1 MPADARAPRLHETTC
16 VGERPRRVR
25 RVILPIMLTLSAI
38 SLGAEVSQRGEP
50 ACVHD
55 VSGVGIVEGKSRE

>member
-1 MPADARAPRLHETTC
+1 
-16 VGERPRRVR
+16 
-25 RVILPIMLTLSAI
+25 MLALSAI